1 MGANTVQSIT
11 SSTTTQ
17 RLNHPARR
25 RTGGHDPQFYKKRGG
40 WPGAFT
46 AEESDAGAGAAADAD
61 AEAGADLAKLI
72 GRDLRELPEKPLLA
86 PSAAASLHLLHHRLP
101 SLRAARPSSAR
112 VEGGVLSLILI

>member
-61 AEAGADLAKLI
+61 AEAGADLAELI
-72 GRDLRELPEKPLLA
+72 GRDLRELPEKPLLV
-86 PSAAASLHLLHHRLP
+86 PSAAAACLHLLPHRLP
-101 SLRAARPSSAR
+101 PLSPRCPVLL
-112 VEGGVLSLILI
+112 EGGALVI